1 MLGLNKTQGEH
12 LADTTLTIAV
22 DGPAA
27 SGKGTLS
34 RQLAKHFGLNYLD
47 TGSLYRAVAL
57 IALNDNIPFDDETA
71 LSHVA
76 STLADEVL
84 SDTRLRESG
93 VGEAAS
99 KIASLI
105 PVRET
110 LLAYQR
116 EKADTAPGAVLDG
129 RDIGTV
135 VCPNAD
141 VKLFVTA
148 SSEVRAKRRFDE
160 LVSKGQDVTYVDI
173 FAEIERRDAR
183 DSSRSAAPLI
193 KAADAHLLDT
203 TNLDIEKALDAAVLL
218 VNEAI
223 KAQN

>member
-1 MLGLNKTQGEH
+1 MAKN
-12 LADTTLTIAV
+12 TLTIAV

-34 RQLAKHFGLNYLD
+34 RQLARHFGLNYLD

-57 IALNDNIPFDDETA
+57 SALENNVPLDDE
-71 LSHVA
+71 
-76 STLADEVL
+76 EVL
-84 SDTRLRESG
+84 SKVANSLGDEILSDPRLREPG

-99 KIASLI
+99 QIASLQA
-105 PVRET
+105 VRDT
-110 LLAYQR
+110 LLNFQR
-116 EKADTAPGAVLDG
+116 QIAETAPGAVLDG

-148 SSEVRAKRRFDE
+148 SSEVRAERRFKE
-160 LVSKGQDVTYVDI
+160 LISKGRDVTYNDI

-183 DSSRSAAPLI
+183 DSSRSAAPLV

-218 VNEAI
+218 VNQAI
-223 KAQN
+223 KAKI

>member
-1 MLGLNKTQGEH
+1 MTNNTI
-12 LADTTLTIAV
+12 TIAV

-34 RQLAKHFGLNYLD
+34 HRLARHFGLNYLD

-57 IALNDNIPFDDETA
+57 IAINDNIPLDDETA
-71 LSHVA
+71 LSQVA
-76 STLADEVL
+76 SSLSDVVL
-84 SDTRLRESG
+84 SDPRLREPG

-110 LLAYQR
+110 LLRYQR
-116 EKADTAPGAVLDG
+116 DRAETAPGAVLDG

-135 VCPNAD
+135 VCPEAD

-148 SSEVRAKRRFDE
+148 SSEVRAERRYKE
-160 LVSKGQDVTYVDI
+160 LLSKGQDVTYDDI

-183 DSSRSAAPLI
+183 DSSRSTAPLI

-203 TNLDIEKALDAAVLL
+203 TNLDIEKALDAAVYL
-218 VNEAI
+218 VNQAI
-223 KAQN
+223 KPEI

>member
-1 MLGLNKTQGEH
+1 LTQNI
-12 LADTTLTIAV
+12 LTIAV

-34 RQLAKHFGLNYLD
+34 RRLARHFGLNYLD

-57 IALNDNIPFDDETA
+57 IAINDNIPLDDETA
-71 LSHVA
+71 LSQVA
-76 STLADEVL
+76 SSLSDDVL
-84 SDTRLRESG
+84 SDPRLRDPG

-110 LLAYQR
+110 LLRYQR
-116 EKADTAPGAVLDG
+116 DRAETAPGAVLDG

-148 SSEVRAKRRFDE
+148 SSEVRAERRYKE
-160 LVSKGQDVTYVDI
+160 LLSKGQDVTYDDI

-203 TNLDIEKALDAAVLL
+203 TNLDIEKALDAAVYL
-218 VNEAI
+218 VDQAI
-223 KAQN
+223 KPEI

>member
-1 MLGLNKTQGEH
+1 MTNNTI
-12 LADTTLTIAV
+12 TIAV

-57 IALNDNIPFDDETA
+57 IALNDNIPLDDEAA
-71 LSHVA
+71 LSQVA
-76 STLADEVL
+76 GSLSDDVL
-84 SDTRLRESG
+84 SDPRLREPG

-99 KIASLI
+99 KISSLI

-110 LLAYQR
+110 LLNYQR
-116 EKADTAPGAVLDG
+116 ERAETAPGAVLDG

-135 VCPNAD
+135 VCPDAD

-148 SSEVRAKRRFDE
+148 SSEVRAERRYKE
-160 LVSKGQDVTYVDI
+160 LLSKGQDVTYDDI

-203 TNLDIEKALDAAVLL
+203 TNLDIERALDAAVYL
-218 VNEAI
+218 VNQAI
-223 KAQN
+223 KPKI

>member
-1 MLGLNKTQGEH
+1 MTDNI
-12 LADTTLTIAV
+12 LTIAV

-34 RQLAKHFGLNYLD
+34 RRLARHFGLNYLD

-57 IALNDNIPFDDETA
+57 SALENNVLLDDEVA
-71 LSHVA
+71 LSKVA
-76 STLADEVL
+76 NSLGDEIL
-84 SDTRLRESG
+84 SDPRLREPG

-99 KIASLI
+99 KIASLQA
-105 PVRET
+105 VRDT
-110 LLAYQR
+110 LLNFQR
-116 EKADTAPGAVLDG
+116 QIAETAPGAVLDG

-135 VCPNAD
+135 VCPEAD

-148 SSEVRAKRRFDE
+148 SSEVRAERRFKE
-160 LVSKGQDVTYVDI
+160 LLSKGQDVTYDGI

-183 DSSRSAAPLI
+183 DSSRSAAPLV

-218 VNEAI
+218 VNQAI
-223 KAQN
+223 KAKI

>member
-1 MLGLNKTQGEH
+1 MNKNS
-12 LADTTLTIAV
+12 LTIAV

-34 RQLAKHFGLNYLD
+34 RQLARHFGLNYLD

-57 IALNDNIPFDDETA
+57 SALENNVPLDDEEA
-71 LSHVA
+71 LSKVA
-76 STLADEVL
+76 DSLGDEIL
-84 SDTRLRESG
+84 SDPRLREPG

-99 KIASLI
+99 QIASLQA
-105 PVRET
+105 VRDT
-110 LLAYQR
+110 LLNFQR
-116 EKADTAPGAVLDG
+116 QIAETAPGAVLDG

-148 SSEVRAKRRFDE
+148 SSEVRAERRYKE
-160 LVSKGQDVTYVDI
+160 LISKGQDVTFDDI

-183 DSSRSAAPLI
+183 DSSRSAAPLV

-218 VNEAI
+218 VNQAI
-223 KAQN
+223 KAKI

>member
-1 MLGLNKTQGEH
+1 M
-12 LADTTLTIAV
+12 
-22 DGPAA
+22 
-27 SGKGTLS
+27 
-34 RQLAKHFGLNYLD
+34 
-47 TGSLYRAVAL
+47 AL
-57 IALNDNIPFDDETA
+57 IAINDNIPLDDETA
-71 LSHVA
+71 LSKVA
-76 STLADEVL
+76 SSLSDDVL
-84 SDTRLRESG
+84 SDPRLRDPG

-110 LLAYQR
+110 LLRYQR
-116 EKADTAPGAVLDG
+116 DRAETAPGAVLDG

-148 SSEVRAKRRFDE
+148 SSEVRAERRYKE
-160 LVSKGQDVTYVDI
+160 LLSKGQDVTYDDI

-203 TNLDIEKALDAAVLL
+203 TNLDIEKALDAAVYL
-218 VNEAI
+218 VDQAI
-223 KAQN
+223 KPEI

>member
-1 MLGLNKTQGEH
+1 MLGLNKTQEEH

-34 RQLAKHFGLNYLD
+34 RQLAAYFGLNYLD

-57 IALNDNIPFDDETA
+57 IALNDNIPLDDETA
-71 LSHVA
+71 LSHLA

-84 SDTRLRESG
+84 SDPRLREPG

-116 EKADTAPGAVLDG
+116 EKAQTAPGAVLDG

-160 LVSKGQDVTYVDI
+160 LISKGQDVTYADI

-223 KAQN
+223 KTQN

>member
-1 MLGLNKTQGEH
+1 M
-12 LADTTLTIAV
+12 ADTILTIAV

-34 RQLAKHFGLNYLD
+34 RQLAAHFGLNYLD

-57 IALNDNIPFDDETA
+57 IALNDNIPLDDETA

-84 SDTRLRESG
+84 SDPRLREPG

-116 EKADTAPGAVLDG
+116 EKAETAPGAVLDG

-160 LVSKGQDVTYVDI
+160 LVSKGQDVTYADI

-223 KAQN
+223 KTQN

>member
-57 IALNDNIPFDDETA
+57 IALNDNIPLDDETA
-71 LSHVA
+71 LSHLA

-84 SDTRLRESG
+84 SDPRLREPG

-116 EKADTAPGAVLDG
+116 EKAETAPGAVLDG

-160 LVSKGQDVTYVDI
+160 LISKGQDVTYADI

-223 KAQN
+223 KTQN

>member
-1 MLGLNKTQGEH
+1 MEKQTI
-12 LADTTLTIAV
+12 TIAV

-34 RQLAKHFGLNYLD
+34 RRLARHFGLNYLD

-57 IALNDNIPFDDETA
+57 IAINDNIPLGDETA

-76 STLADEVL
+76 SSLPEDVL
-84 SDTRLRESG
+84 SVPRLREPG

-110 LLAYQR
+110 LLRYQR
-116 EKADTAPGAVLDG
+116 DKAETAPGAVLDG

-135 VCPNAD
+135 VCPDAD

-148 SSEVRAKRRFDE
+148 SSEVRAERRYKE
-160 LVSKGQDVTYVDI
+160 LLSKGQDVTYDDI

-183 DSSRSAAPLI
+183 DSSRSTAPLI

-203 TNLDIEKALDAAVLL
+203 TNLDIEKALDAAVYL
-218 VNEAI
+218 VNQAI
-223 KAQN
+223 KPEI

>member
-1 MLGLNKTQGEH
+1 VLKWRLQLTKQTI
-12 LADTTLTIAV
+12 TIAV

-34 RQLAKHFGLNYLD
+34 RRLARHFGLNYLD

-57 IALNDNIPFDDETA
+57 IALNDNIPLDDETA
-71 LSHVA
+71 LSKVA
-76 STLADEVL
+76 SSLSDDVL
-84 SDTRLRESG
+84 SDPRLRDPG

-110 LLAYQR
+110 LLRYQR
-116 EKADTAPGAVLDG
+116 DRAETAPGAVLDG

-148 SSEVRAKRRFDE
+148 SSEVRAERRYKE
-160 LVSKGQDVTYVDI
+160 LLSKGQDVTYDDI

-203 TNLDIEKALDAAVLL
+203 TNLDIEKALDAAVYL
-218 VNEAI
+218 VDQAI
-223 KAQN
+223 KPEI

>member
-1 MLGLNKTQGEH
+1 M
-12 LADTTLTIAV
+12 ADNILTIAV

-34 RQLAKHFGLNYLD
+34 RRLARHFGVNYLD

-57 IALNDNIPFDDETA
+57 IALNDNIPLDDASA
-71 LSHVA
+71 LSQVA
-76 STLADEVL
+76 RSLSDDVLADP
-84 SDTRLRESG
+84 RLREPG

-116 EKADTAPGAVLDG
+116 EKAETAPGAVLDG

-148 SSEVRAKRRFDE
+148 SSEVRAERRYKE
-160 LVSKGQDVTYVDI
+160 LISKGQDVTFDDI

-183 DSSRSAAPLI
+183 DSSRSTAPLV

-218 VNEAI
+218 VNQAI
-223 KAQN
+223 KAKI

>member
-1 MLGLNKTQGEH
+1 MTNNTI
-12 LADTTLTIAV
+12 TIAV

-34 RQLAKHFGLNYLD
+34 RRLARYFGLNYLD

-57 IALNDNIPFDDETA
+57 IALNENIPLDDETA
-71 LSHVA
+71 LSQVA
-76 STLADEVL
+76 TSLPDDVL
-84 SDTRLRESG
+84 SDPRLREPG

-110 LLAYQR
+110 LLRYQR
-116 EKADTAPGAVLDG
+116 DKAETAPGAVLDG

-135 VCPNAD
+135 VCPDAD

-148 SSEVRAKRRFDE
+148 SSEVRAERRYKE
-160 LVSKGQDVTYVDI
+160 LLSKGQDVTYDDI

-183 DSSRSAAPLI
+183 DSSRSTAPLI

-203 TNLDIEKALDAAVLL
+203 TNLDIEKALDAAVYL
-218 VNEAI
+218 VNQAI
-223 KAQN
+223 KPEI

>member
-1 MLGLNKTQGEH
+1 MTQNI
-12 LADTTLTIAV
+12 LTIAV

-34 RQLAKHFGLNYLD
+34 RRLARHFGLNYLD

-57 IALNDNIPFDDETA
+57 IAINDNIPLDDETA
-71 LSHVA
+71 LSQVA
-76 STLADEVL
+76 SSLSDDVL
-84 SDTRLRESG
+84 SDPRLRDPG

-110 LLAYQR
+110 LLRYQR
-116 EKADTAPGAVLDG
+116 DRAETAPGAVLDG

-148 SSEVRAKRRFDE
+148 SSEVRAERRYKE
-160 LVSKGQDVTYVDI
+160 LLSKGQDVTYDDI

-203 TNLDIEKALDAAVLL
+203 TNLDIEKALDAAVYL
-218 VNEAI
+218 VDQAI
-223 KAQN
+223 KPEI

>member
-1 MLGLNKTQGEH
+1 M
-12 LADTTLTIAV
+12 ADTTLTIAV

-218 VNEAI
+218 VNQAI
-223 KAQN
+223 KAKI

>member
-1 MLGLNKTQGEH
+1 MTKN
-12 LADTTLTIAV
+12 TLTIAV

-34 RQLAKHFGLNYLD
+34 RRLARHFGLNYLD

-57 IALNDNIPFDDETA
+57 SALENNVPLDDEVA
-71 LSHVA
+71 LSKVA
-76 STLADEVL
+76 NSLGDEIL
-84 SDTRLRESG
+84 SNPRLREPG

-99 KIASLI
+99 KIASLQA
-105 PVRET
+105 VRDT
-110 LLAYQR
+110 LLNFQR
-116 EKADTAPGAVLDG
+116 QIAETAPGAVLDG

-135 VCPNAD
+135 VCPEAD

-148 SSEVRAKRRFDE
+148 SSEVRAERRFKE
-160 LVSKGQDVTYVDI
+160 LLSKGQDVTYDDI

-183 DSSRSAAPLI
+183 DSSRSAAPLV

-218 VNEAI
+218 VNQAI
-223 KAQN
+223 KAKI

>member
-1 MLGLNKTQGEH
+1 MTNNTI
-12 LADTTLTIAV
+12 TIAV

-34 RQLAKHFGLNYLD
+34 RRLARHFGLNYLD

-57 IALNDNIPFDDETA
+57 IAINDNIPLDDETA
-71 LSHVA
+71 LSQVA
-76 STLADEVL
+76 SSLSDVVL
-84 SDTRLRESG
+84 SDPRLREPG

-110 LLAYQR
+110 LLRYQR
-116 EKADTAPGAVLDG
+116 DRAETAPGAVLDG

-135 VCPNAD
+135 VCPEAD

-148 SSEVRAKRRFDE
+148 SSEVRAERRYKE
-160 LVSKGQDVTYVDI
+160 LLSKGQDVTYDDI

-183 DSSRSAAPLI
+183 DSSRSTAPLI

-203 TNLDIEKALDAAVLL
+203 TNLDIEKALDAAVYL
-218 VNEAI
+218 VNQAI
-223 KAQN
+223 KPEI

>member
-1 MLGLNKTQGEH
+1 MTKN
-12 LADTTLTIAV
+12 TLTIAV

-34 RQLAKHFGLNYLD
+34 RRLARHFGLNYLD

-57 IALNDNIPFDDETA
+57 SALENNVPLDDEVA
-71 LSHVA
+71 LSKVA
-76 STLADEVL
+76 NSLGDKIL
-84 SDTRLRESG
+84 SDPRLREPG

-99 KIASLI
+99 KIASLQA
-105 PVRET
+105 VRDT
-110 LLAYQR
+110 LLNFQR
-116 EKADTAPGAVLDG
+116 QIAETTPGAVLDG

-135 VCPNAD
+135 VCPEAD

-148 SSEVRAKRRFDE
+148 SSEVRAERRYKE
-160 LVSKGQDVTYVDI
+160 LLSKGQDVTYDDI

-183 DSSRSAAPLI
+183 DSSRSAAPLV

-218 VNEAI
+218 VNQAI
-223 KAQN
+223 KAKI

>member
-1 MLGLNKTQGEH
+1 MTKQTI
-12 LADTTLTIAV
+12 TIAV

-34 RQLAKHFGLNYLD
+34 RRLARHFGLNYLD

-57 IALNDNIPFDDETA
+57 IAINDNIPLDDETA
-71 LSHVA
+71 LSKVA
-76 STLADEVL
+76 SSLSDDVL
-84 SDTRLRESG
+84 SDPRLRDPG

-110 LLAYQR
+110 LLRYQR
-116 EKADTAPGAVLDG
+116 DRAETAPGAVLDG

-148 SSEVRAKRRFDE
+148 SSEVRAERRYKE
-160 LVSKGQDVTYVDI
+160 LLSKGQDVTYDDI

-203 TNLDIEKALDAAVLL
+203 TNLDIEKALDAAVYL
-218 VNEAI
+218 VDQAI
-223 KAQN
+223 KPEI

>member
-1 MLGLNKTQGEH
+1 LTKN
-12 LADTTLTIAV
+12 TLTIAV

-34 RQLAKHFGLNYLD
+34 RRLARHFGLNYLD

-57 IALNDNIPFDDETA
+57 SALENNVPLDDEVA
-71 LSHVA
+71 LSKVA
-76 STLADEVL
+76 NSLGDKIL
-84 SDTRLRESG
+84 SDPRLREPG

-99 KIASLI
+99 KIASLQA
-105 PVRET
+105 VRDT
-110 LLAYQR
+110 LLNFQR
-116 EKADTAPGAVLDG
+116 QIAETTPGAVLDG

-135 VCPNAD
+135 VCPEAD

-148 SSEVRAKRRFDE
+148 SSEVRAERRYKE
-160 LVSKGQDVTYVDI
+160 LLSKGQDVTYDDI

-183 DSSRSAAPLI
+183 DSSRSAAPLV

-218 VNEAI
+218 VNQAI
-223 KAQN
+223 KAKI

>member
-1 MLGLNKTQGEH
+1 M
-12 LADTTLTIAV
+12 ADNILTIAV

-34 RQLAKHFGLNYLD
+34 RRLARHFGLNYLD

-57 IALNDNIPFDDETA
+57 SALENNVLLDDEVA
-71 LSHVA
+71 LSKVA
-76 STLADEVL
+76 NSLGDEIL
-84 SDTRLRESG
+84 SDPRLREPG

-99 KIASLI
+99 KIASLQA
-105 PVRET
+105 VRDT
-110 LLAYQR
+110 LLNFQR
-116 EKADTAPGAVLDG
+116 QIAETAPGAVLDG

-135 VCPNAD
+135 VCPEAD

-148 SSEVRAKRRFDE
+148 SSEVRAERRFKE
-160 LVSKGQDVTYVDI
+160 LLSKGQDVTYDGI

-183 DSSRSAAPLI
+183 DSSRSAAPLV

-218 VNEAI
+218 VNQAI
-223 KAQN
+223 KAKI

>member
-1 MLGLNKTQGEH
+1 MAKN
-12 LADTTLTIAV
+12 TLTIAV

-34 RQLAKHFGLNYLD
+34 RQLARHFGLNYLD

-57 IALNDNIPFDDETA
+57 SALENNVPLDDE
-71 LSHVA
+71 
-76 STLADEVL
+76 EVL
-84 SDTRLRESG
+84 SKVANSLGDEILSDPRLREPG

-99 KIASLI
+99 QIASLQA
-105 PVRET
+105 VRDT
-110 LLAYQR
+110 LLNFQR
-116 EKADTAPGAVLDG
+116 QIAETAPGAVLDG

-148 SSEVRAKRRFDE
+148 SSEVRAERRFKE
-160 LVSKGQDVTYVDI
+160 LISKGQDVTFDDI

-183 DSSRSAAPLI
+183 DSSRSAAPLV

-218 VNEAI
+218 VNQAI
-223 KAQN
+223 KAKI

>member
-1 MLGLNKTQGEH
+1 MEKQTI
-12 LADTTLTIAV
+12 TIAV

-34 RQLAKHFGLNYLD
+34 RRLARHFGLNYLD

-57 IALNDNIPFDDETA
+57 IAINDNIPLDDETA

-76 STLADEVL
+76 SSLPEDVL
-84 SDTRLRESG
+84 SDPRLREPG

-105 PVRET
+105 PVRES
-110 LLAYQR
+110 LLRYQR
-116 EKADTAPGAVLDG
+116 DKAETAPGAVLDG

-135 VCPNAD
+135 VCPEAD

-148 SSEVRAKRRFDE
+148 SSEVRAERRYKE
-160 LVSKGQDVTYVDI
+160 LLSKGQNVTYDDI

-193 KAADAHLLDT
+193 KAEDAHLLDT
-203 TNLDIEKALDAAVLL
+203 TNLDIEKALDAAVYL
-218 VNEAI
+218 VNQAI
-223 KAQN
+223 KPEI

>member
-1 MLGLNKTQGEH
+1 MTKNS
-12 LADTTLTIAV
+12 LTIAV

-34 RQLAKHFGLNYLD
+34 RRLARHFELNYLD

-57 IALNDNIPFDDETA
+57 SALENNVPLDDEEA
-71 LSHVA
+71 LSKVA
-76 STLADEVL
+76 NSLGDEIL
-84 SDTRLRESG
+84 SDPRLREPG

-99 KIASLI
+99 QIASLQA
-105 PVRET
+105 VRDT
-110 LLAYQR
+110 LLNFQR
-116 EKADTAPGAVLDG
+116 QIAETAPGAVLDG

-148 SSEVRAKRRFDE
+148 SSEVRAERRYKE
-160 LVSKGQDVTYVDI
+160 LISKGQDVTFDDI

-183 DSSRSAAPLI
+183 DSSRSAAPLV

-218 VNEAI
+218 VNQAI
-223 KAQN
+223 KAKI

>member
-1 MLGLNKTQGEH
+1 MTKNS
-12 LADTTLTIAV
+12 LTIAV
-22 DGPAA
+22 DGPVA

-34 RQLAKHFGLNYLD
+34 RQLASHFGLNYLD

-57 IALNDNIPFDDETA
+57 IALEKTIALDDEVA
-71 LSHVA
+71 LSNVA
-76 STLADEVL
+76 GSLDKEVL
-84 SDTRLRESG
+84 SDTRLREPG

-105 PVRET
+105 TVRDT
-110 LLAYQR
+110 LLNYQR
-116 EKADTAPGAVLDG
+116 HFADTVPGAVLDG

-135 VCPNAD
+135 VCPEAD

-148 SSEVRAKRRFDE
+148 SSEVRAERRFKE
-160 LVSKGQDVTYVDI
+160 LISKGRDVTYNDI

-183 DSSRSAAPLI
+183 DSSRSAAPLV

-218 VNEAI
+218 VNQAI
-223 KAQN
+223 KAKI

>member
-1 MLGLNKTQGEH
+1 MTNNTI
-12 LADTTLTIAV
+12 TIAV

-34 RQLAKHFGLNYLD
+34 RRLARHFGLNYLD

-57 IALNDNIPFDDETA
+57 IALNDNILLDDETA

-76 STLADEVL
+76 GSLSDDVL
-84 SDTRLRESG
+84 SDPRLREPG

-110 LLAYQR
+110 LLRYQR
-116 EKADTAPGAVLDG
+116 DRAETAPGAVLDG

-135 VCPNAD
+135 VCPEAD

-148 SSEVRAKRRFDE
+148 SSEVRAERRYKE
-160 LVSKGQDVTYVDI
+160 LLSKGQDVTYDDI

-193 KAADAHLLDT
+193 KAVDAHLLDT
-203 TNLDIEKALDAAVLL
+203 TNLDIERALDAAVYL
-218 VNEAI
+218 VNQAI
-223 KAQN
+223 KA

>member
-1 MLGLNKTQGEH
+1 MEKQTI
-12 LADTTLTIAV
+12 TIAV

-34 RQLAKHFGLNYLD
+34 RRLARHFGLNYLD

-57 IALNDNIPFDDETA
+57 IAINDNIPLDDETA
-71 LSHVA
+71 LSQVA
-76 STLADEVL
+76 SSLSDVVL
-84 SDTRLRESG
+84 SDPRLREPG

-110 LLAYQR
+110 LLRYQR
-116 EKADTAPGAVLDG
+116 DRAETAPGAVLDG

-135 VCPNAD
+135 VCPEAD

-148 SSEVRAKRRFDE
+148 SSEVRAERRYKE
-160 LVSKGQDVTYVDI
+160 LLSKGQDVTYDDI

-183 DSSRSAAPLI
+183 DSSRSTAPLI

-203 TNLDIEKALDAAVLL
+203 TNLDIEKALDAAVYL
-218 VNEAI
+218 VNQAI
-223 KAQN
+223 KSEI

>member
-1 MLGLNKTQGEH
+1 MTKNS
-12 LADTTLTIAV
+12 LTIAV

-34 RQLAKHFGLNYLD
+34 RQLASHFGLNYLD

-57 IALNDNIPFDDETA
+57 IALEKTIALDDEVA
-71 LSHVA
+71 LSNVA
-76 STLADEVL
+76 GSLDKEVL
-84 SDTRLRESG
+84 SDTRLREPG

-105 PVRET
+105 TVRDT
-110 LLAYQR
+110 LLNYQR
-116 EKADTAPGAVLDG
+116 HFADTVPGAVLDG

-135 VCPNAD
+135 VCPEAD

-148 SSEVRAKRRFDE
+148 SSEVRAERRFKE
-160 LVSKGQDVTYVDI
+160 LISKGRDVTYNDI

-183 DSSRSAAPLI
+183 DSSRSAAPLV

-218 VNEAI
+218 VNQAI
-223 KAQN
+223 KAKI

>member
-1 MLGLNKTQGEH
+1 MAKN
-12 LADTTLTIAV
+12 TLTIAV

-27 SGKGTLS
+27 SGKGTVS
-34 RQLAKHFGLNYLD
+34 RRLARHFGLNYLD

-57 IALNDNIPFDDETA
+57 SALENNVPLDDE
-71 LSHVA
+71 
-76 STLADEVL
+76 EVL
-84 SDTRLRESG
+84 SKVANSLGDEILSDPRLREPG

-99 KIASLI
+99 QIASLQA
-105 PVRET
+105 VRDT
-110 LLAYQR
+110 LLNFQR
-116 EKADTAPGAVLDG
+116 QIAETAPGAVLDG

-148 SSEVRAKRRFDE
+148 SSEVRAERRYKE
-160 LVSKGQDVTYVDI
+160 LISKGQDVTFDDI

-183 DSSRSAAPLI
+183 DSSRSAAPLV